1 MLRLSVF
8 GVHCA
13 ANKLTN
19 CELVSM
25 DIFPFVALTP
35 RPDQIAKSQA
45 LYNKAREQ
53 YDQLRADGAYV
64 KVSTPGLYLLKITLP
79 DGRQCYGL
87 SGLVNVSEYKRA
99 DGKGIRPHEATLVD
113 SIQEHRER
121 MMAQGA
127 LIKPVLLTCAGI
139 ADFAYRLPAICQE
152 LTPLL
157 HYFRDGISI
166 EVYHISETALLEELS
181 GAVAKHPG
189 LFAVADGHHRIST
202 VQEAAALYGDRYA
215 QLPVVIIPENTLGVD
230 TFIRSI
236 NPNKPIGLEDIATL
250 FTVAPIEVAALPT
263 KVGQWL
269 LAHQGKYYL
278 LSAREKGPEPDAVWF
293 DAVVLRSLFG
303 ITDSRSDPRLQS
315 KEASSDLA
323 LIQRLTERAS
333 EAWHFWGYPLPMS
346 AFYDCIRQ
354 GQLLPPKSTYFFP
367 RIPTGLLIYDF

>member
-1 MLRLSVF
+1 
-8 GVHCA
+8 
-13 ANKLTN
+13 
-19 CELVSM
+19 M

-35 RPDQIAKSQA
+35 RPDKIAESQA

-53 YDQLRADGAYV
+53 YEQLRADGAYT
-64 KVSTPGLYLLKITLP
+64 KVSTPGLYLLQIILP

-113 SIQEHRER
+113 SIREHKER
-121 MMAQGA
+121 MIAQSA

-152 LTPLL
+152 MEPWL

-166 EVYHISETALLEELS
+166 DVYHIHEASLLDELS
-181 GAVAKHPG
+181 AAVAKHPG

-236 NPNKPIGLEDIATL
+236 QPTHPIGLEDIDSL
-250 FTVAPIEVAALPT
+250 FTVEPIKVAALPT

-269 LAHQGKYYL
+269 LAHQGRYYQ

-303 ITDSRSDPRLQS
+303 ITDSRADPRIQS

-323 LIQRLTERAS
+323 LIERLMGKAS